1 MTIEMLQTFLG
12 WSIVIHFGVLLSWFG
27 MFVWLHDWIYR
38 FHGRWFQ
45 VPVERFDQIHYAG
58 MGLYKL
64 VIFVCF
70 VVPYLILLIVA

>member
-12 WSIVIHFGVLLSWFG
+12 WSIMIHFGVLLYWFG

-45 VPVERFDQIHYAG
+45 IPVERFDQIHYAG

-64 VIFVCF
+64 VIFVFF
-70 VVPYLILLIVA
+70 VVPYLVILIIS